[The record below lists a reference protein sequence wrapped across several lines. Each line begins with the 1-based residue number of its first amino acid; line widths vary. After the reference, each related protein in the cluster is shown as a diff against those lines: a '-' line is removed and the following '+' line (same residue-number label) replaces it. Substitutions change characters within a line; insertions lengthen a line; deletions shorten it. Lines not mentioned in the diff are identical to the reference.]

1 MAEELKPILLVSN
14 EYDVATYK
22 YRDGYNSMLGIQKI
36 TLDDICN
43 NPNIIIDRSKIIPKN
58 AMFIKH
64 PFIDNKYVELS
75 DAEEVIIRDK
85 IHFLGQIV
93 MHLGAKRIST
103 TFVKSEDK
111 KCEHNFSV
119 NGSKGEVYSA
129 GAKLNVTKELN
140 NKEIAILNEEFDGEL
155 TQEGFDKANYIL
167 KKYNLEGNTDIK
179 LLIEKRDPNSRNKL
193 TKQEIEIEIS
203 SEYNNV
209 IEIGLSGGVPKL
221 FEISPNYEYKLYN
234 LKKVIM
240 KYTIEF

>member
-43 NPNIIIDRSKIIPKN
+43 NPNIIIDRSKMIPKN

-103 TFVKSEDK
+103 TLVKCEKKGTKHEATVKSIIK
-111 KCEHNFSV
+111 Q
-119 NGSKGEVYSA
+119 YSA
-129 GAKLNVTKELN
+129 NLTAAMTKEVN
-140 NKEIAILNEEFDGEL
+140 HKEIATLNEEFEGEL
-155 TQEGFDKANYIL
+155 TQEGFDKARYIL
-167 KKYNLEGNTDIK
+167 EKYHLEGNTDIK
-179 LLIEKRDPNSRNKL
+179 LLIEKRDPNSSNKL
-193 TKQEIEIEIS
+193 IKQEMEIEIS
-203 SEYNNV
+203 SEYNNTV
-209 IEIGLSGGVPKL
+209 EAGLSGGLPKL
-221 FEISPNYEYKLYN
+221 FDISLNYAYKFNN
-234 LKKVIM
+234 LKNVIM